1 MHVIKTSYNGDPNIG
16 LMVFAN
22 DKFCLVGSL
31 ATDKLVKEL
40 HQVFQVPVHRITLC
54 GTDLIG
60 VFCVGNNHMILL
72 PSIVFDYELEILDE
86 LKIKYTIIDS
96 RLTALGND
104 ILCNETVAYVNP
116 EFSDE
121 ARKTIKKAL
130 HVELKEGTIAELENV
145 GSLAVISKNKMVV
158 HSDATDEEIELLG
171 KIFSAEI
178 TKGSVNFGSPY
189 IRSGSVANKHGFA
202 IGKLSTGIEIA
213 TMDEGLG
220 FL

>member
-1 MHVIKTSYNGDPNIG
+1 MHVTKTSYNGDPNIG

-22 DKFCLVGSL
+22 DKFCLVGSM

-40 HQVFQVPVHRITLC
+40 QQSLNVPVYKITLC

-104 ILCNETVAYVNP
+104 ILCNDSVAFVNP

-121 ARKTIKKAL
+121 TKKKIKKAL
-130 HVELKEGTIAELENV
+130 KVELKEGMIAELENV
-145 GSLAVISKNKMVV
+145 GSLAVISKNKIVV
-158 HSDATDEEIELLG
+158 HSDAADEEIQLLEKLFKKLFSFPPGKTVKFETDFAVEL
-171 KIFSAEI
+171 S
-178 TKGSVNFGSPY
+178 
-189 IRSGSVANKHGFA
+189 
-202 IGKLSTGIEIA
+202 
-213 TMDEGLG
+213 LG
-220 FL
+220 FLTFCAIER